1 MELERHQE
9 ITAKLLEIVSSEHQ
23 ETAVDLL
30 TSLTEDNTEVMGTI
44 AKLETDVTNLRKSNA
59 NLFLKIGQKQE
70 PEKKETGEPER
81 TLDFESL
88 FNEKGELI

>member
-1 MELERHQE
+1 MELERYQE
-9 ITAKLLEIVSSEHQ
+9 ITTRLLEIVSSEHQ
-23 ETAVDLL
+23 ETAIDLL

-70 PEKKETGEPER
+70 PEKKEPDEPEK

-88 FNEKGELI
+88 FNEKGELK